1 MKILAYTTGKRKL
14 FYADAIEEAF
24 GMPIEYLD
32 ELPSSTKV
40 GELLVV
46 ELDTIPDELIE
57 EIKYTT
63 LKYVYVIEDFT
74 QRNLN
79 RFLPLGGNLCVLK
92 SMGVDDFIEALFGR
106 FHLME
111 IYKLFHII
119 SRTDMELFRLINRA
133 GNGEKGKLSDILFGS
148 TSENTMDVSLS
159 RLRKKL
165 RDPEIGNDFFR
176 IITKKGR
183 LYLVNQL
190 NNYKIDESLLV
201 E

>member
-1 MKILAYTTGKRKL
+1 MKILAYTTDNRKL

-24 GMPIEYLD
+24 GLPIEYIE
-32 ELPSSTKV
+32 ELPSSTGI
-40 GELLVV
+40 GELLII
-46 ELDTIPDELIE
+46 ELDTIPDDLIE

-63 LKYVYVIEDFT
+63 LKYVYVIEDFS

-92 SMGVDDFIEALFGR
+92 SMKVDDYIEALFGR

-111 IYKLFHII
+111 KYKLFHVI
-119 SRTDMELFRLINRA
+119 SRTDMELFRLINRV

>member
-1 MKILAYTTGKRKL
+1 MKILAYTSDKRKL
-14 FYADAIEEAF
+14 FHADAIEEAF
-24 GMPIEYLD
+24 GLTIEYLD
-32 ELPSSTKV
+32 VLPSQTGV
-40 GELLVV
+40 GELLII

-63 LKYVYVIEDFT
+63 LKFVYVIDDFT
-74 QRNLN
+74 QPNLN

-92 SMGVDDFIEALFGR
+92 SMGEQEFIDALYGR

-133 GNGEKGKLSDILFGS
+133 GNGEKGKLTDILFGS

-190 NNYKIDESLLV
+190 NHYKIEDYLIV